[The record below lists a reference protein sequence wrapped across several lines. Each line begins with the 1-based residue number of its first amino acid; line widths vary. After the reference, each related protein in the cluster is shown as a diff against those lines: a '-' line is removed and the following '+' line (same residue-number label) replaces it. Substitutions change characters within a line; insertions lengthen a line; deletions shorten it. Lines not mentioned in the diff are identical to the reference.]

1 MFKRKKKTSE
11 AELPAESMNTE
22 AVNVEQ
28 VAAQVAEEI
37 TVYESNDKKESTHS
51 VVPDSPTIRIPV
63 LKDLTDELVFQE
75 AKELL
80 EEYDAEAKTEKSEP
94 TSCTEEANTDNASE
108 DTISQTMENTVEI
121 TEDNNAPGPSALSS
135 VEEKETDTPSADE
148 SSENAEETPEEPQKD
163 VTPKKKKSQL
173 PKKKKKSTFLR
184 KKEFKHRVSL
194 LANIIMWV
202 VSLTLFVFCLS
213 NLYQQ
218 ILNKDNAVGFFN
230 TGNAIVVSESMVP
243 VLEKND
249 FIVYKTTP
257 IEQLRQDDIVVY
269 KRDVADGHILIVHR
283 LVAITDGYA
292 VTKGDNNSVQ
302 DDPFD
307 AENIVGKVVFTV
319 PQLGVVLDSLTSVA
333 GLAVIFLLFVIIT
346 TLQFVYRKFSYNQW
360 LKQLAS
366 NKEERQAVQLF
377 LEM

>member
-37 TVYESNDKKESTHS
+37 TVYESNDKKESTNS
-51 VVPDSPTIRIPV
+51 VVPDRPTIRIPV

-80 EEYDAEAKTEKSEP
+80 EEYDAEAKTEKSDP
-94 TSCTEEANTDNASE
+94 TSCTEEENTDNASASP
-108 DTISQTMENTVEI
+108 SQTMDNTVE
-121 TEDNNAPGPSALSS
+121 ENEESNSPEPSELPP
-135 VEEKETDTPSADE
+135 VEEKETDTPSAEE
-148 SSENAEETPEEPQKD
+148 SAENAEEVPEEPQKD

-184 KKEFKHRVSL
+184 KKEFRHRVSL

-269 KRDVADGHILIVHR
+269 KREVADGHILIVHR

>member
-11 AELPAESMNTE
+11 AEPSAESMNTE
-22 AVNVEQ
+22 AVDVEQ

-37 TVYESNDKKESTHS
+37 TVYESNDKKESTNS
-51 VVPDSPTIRIPV
+51 IVPDSPTIRIPV

-80 EEYDAEAKTEKSEP
+80 EEYDVEAKAENRES
-94 TSCTEEANTDNASE
+94 TSCAEEENNDNASE
-108 DTISQTMENTVEI
+108 SPSQEMKNTVEGY
-121 TEDNNAPGPSALSS
+121 EESNSPEPSELPP
-135 VEEKETDTPSADE
+135 VEEKETDTPSSDE
-148 SSENAEETPEEPQKD
+148 SSENTEEVSEEPQKD
-163 VTPKKKKSQL
+163 VPHKKKKSQL

-184 KKEFKHRVSL
+184 KKEFRHRAGL

-269 KRDVADGHILIVHR
+269 KREVADGHILIVHR
-283 LVAITDGYA
+283 LIAITDGYA

-319 PQLGVVLDSLTSVA
+319 PQLGVILDSLTSVA
-333 GLAVIFLLFVIIT
+333 GLAVIFLLFVVIT

>member
-37 TVYESNDKKESTHS
+37 TVYESNDKRESTNS
-51 VVPDSPTIRIPV
+51 VVPDRPTIRIPV

-94 TSCTEEANTDNASE
+94 TSCTEEENTDSAYE
-108 DTISQTMENTVEI
+108 DTSQTMENTVEGD
-121 TEDNNAPGPSALSS
+121 EESNSPEVSSPS
-135 VEEKETDTPSADE
+135 VEEKEIDTPSADE
-148 SSENAEETPEEPQKD
+148 SSENAEETPEEPQKE
-163 VTPKKKKSQL
+163 VPPKKKKSQL

-184 KKEFKHRVSL
+184 KKEFRHRVSL

-269 KRDVADGHILIVHR
+269 KREVADGHILIVHR

-292 VTKGDNNSVQ
+292 VTKGDNNAVQ
-302 DDPFD
+302 DDPFE

-319 PQLGVVLDSLTSVA
+319 PQLGIVLDSLTSVA

>member
-37 TVYESNDKKESTHS
+37 TVYESNDKKESTNS
-51 VVPDSPTIRIPV
+51 VVPDRPTIRIPV

-94 TSCTEEANTDNASE
+94 TSCTEEENTDSAYE
-108 DTISQTMENTVEI
+108 DTSQTMENTVEGD
-121 TEDNNAPGPSALSS
+121 EESNSPEVSSPS
-135 VEEKETDTPSADE
+135 VEEKEIDTPSADE
-148 SSENAEETPEEPQKD
+148 SSENAEETPEEPQKE
-163 VTPKKKKSQL
+163 VPPKKKKSQL

-184 KKEFKHRVSL
+184 KKEFRHRVSL

-269 KRDVADGHILIVHR
+269 KRDVDDGHILIVHR

-292 VTKGDNNSVQ
+292 VTKGDNNAVQ
-302 DDPFD
+302 DDPFE

>member
-37 TVYESNDKKESTHS
+37 TVYESNDKKESTNS
-51 VVPDSPTIRIPV
+51 VVLDRPTIRIPV

-80 EEYDAEAKTEKSEP
+80 EEYDAEAETLKSEP
-94 TSCTEEANTDNASE
+94 ISCTEEENVDNASE
-108 DTISQTMENTVEI
+108 DVSQTMENTAEGN
-121 TEDNNAPGPSALSS
+121 EENNSLETSSLSS

-148 SSENAEETPEEPQKD
+148 SFENAEEVPEEPQKD

-184 KKEFKHRVSL
+184 KKEFRHRVSL